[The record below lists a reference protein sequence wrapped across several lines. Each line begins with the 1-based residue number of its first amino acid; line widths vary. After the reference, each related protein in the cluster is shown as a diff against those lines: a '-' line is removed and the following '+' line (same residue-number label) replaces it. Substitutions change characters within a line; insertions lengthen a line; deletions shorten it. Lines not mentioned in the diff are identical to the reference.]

1 MPGVIEEGEKV
12 AGEVVHVFNRTPLV
26 LSLVLMNFAL
36 LGYVYYQGV
45 SEHNLRNE
53 NIKLYIAQI
62 SEVHQLLARCVVVP
76 PQTGEQP

>member
-12 AGEVVHVFNRTPLV
+12 AGEAIHVFSRTPLV

-36 LGYVYYQGV
+36 IGYLYYEGA
-45 SEHNLRNE
+45 SENSLRNE

-62 SEVHQLLARCVVVP
+62 SEVHQLLSRCVVVP
-76 PQTGEQP
+76 PKVDP